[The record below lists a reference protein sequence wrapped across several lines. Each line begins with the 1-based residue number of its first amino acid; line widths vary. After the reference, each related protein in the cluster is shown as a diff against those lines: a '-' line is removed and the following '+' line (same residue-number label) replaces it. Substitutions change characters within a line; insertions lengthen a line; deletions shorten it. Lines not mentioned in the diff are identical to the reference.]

1 MHLNRILKLG
11 FGKDIEEILEL
22 LGSRQNKSVSE
33 EKQISKIA
41 EFQRQNLLLSA
52 TLNDKVNN
60 LAKISLENPIMIGL
74 DDKTLQISPSLE
86 GLKSLGSDV
95 ENEVEDS
102 EKIARSSND
111 EYKLASLGACC
122 EKFCFERTTLVGWPI
137 VSNSVK
143 EEEEGSKSKGTIK
156 KEEGCQK
163 IMISGHK
170 CRDSYFLKMI

>member
-1 MHLNRILKLG
+1 MHLNRILELG

-111 EYKLASLGACC
+111 EYKLPVQLFQRYVKGKCVRVQYGA
-122 EKFCFERTTLVGWPI
+122 FDNDVT
-137 VSNSVK
+137 
-143 EEEEGSKSKGTIK
+143 
-156 KEEGCQK
+156 
-163 IMISGHK
+163 
-170 CRDSYFLKMI
+170 